1 MTQSKRLRELIQ
13 PGAALVMPDAYDALS
28 ARLIERLGF
37 QAVQCSGFSIALAA
51 CCRQEASLG
60 LEENLRV
67 TRHIVEAV
75 SVPVMADGEDGF
87 GDASQVGQTVR
98 RYMEVGAAGMNIE
111 DQVLGLPGGAKQ
123 VIDRQAMVDKIIA
136 ARSAAVSAGDA
147 TFFINSRTDAL
158 VAAQDRAAGLKEAIE
173 RANRYLQAGGDLAF
187 VVGVSTLEEART
199 LVREIAGPVSIAAGM
214 PYNMGLSIAELKQ
227 CGVARVSLPTLAV
240 FASLQA
246 MTQVLAGVQAGEGF
260 TTMAER
266 GLLASMKTVGELLS
280 QVPPRPER
288 NSQ

>member
-1 MTQSKRLRELIQ
+1 MSKSMRLRELIQ
-13 PGAALVMPDAYDALS
+13 PGRTLVMPDAYDALS

-37 QAVQCSGFSIALAA
+37 EAVQCSGFSMALTAF
-51 CCRQEASLG
+51 CRPEASLG
-60 LEENLRV
+60 LEENLA
-67 TRHIVEAV
+67 TTKHIVESV

-98 RYMEVGAAGMNIE
+98 RYIEVGAAGMNIE
-111 DQVLGLPGGAKQ
+111 DQILGLPSRDKA
-123 VIDRQAMVDKIIA
+123 VIDRQTMVEKIVA
-136 ARSAAVSAGDA
+136 AKSSAASSGNRE
-147 TFFINSRTDAL
+147 FFINSRTDAL

-173 RANRYLQAGGDLAF
+173 RANLYLQAGGDLAF

-214 PYNMGLSIAELKQ
+214 PNNMGLSIGELKQ
-227 CGVARVSLPTLAV
+227 CGAARVSLPTLAV

-280 QVPPRPER
+280 QVPPKPER
-288 NSQ
+288 NSP

>member
-1 MTQSKRLRELIQ
+1 MNKSARLRELIK
-13 PGAALVMPDAYDALS
+13 PGATLVMPDAYDALS
-28 ARLIERLGF
+28 AGLIERMGF

-87 GDASQVGQTVR
+87 GDCSQVGQTVR
-98 RYMEVGAAGMNIE
+98 RYIEIGAAGMNIE
-111 DQVLGLPGGAKQ
+111 DQVLKSPGQARG
-123 VIDRQAMVDKIIA
+123 VIDCQAMVDKIIA
-136 ARSAAVSAGDA
+136 ARSAASDAGDA

-158 VAAQDRAAGLKEAIE
+158 VAAQDRAAGLEQAIE
-173 RANRYLQAGGDLAF
+173 RANCYLQAGGDLAF
-187 VVGVSTLEEART
+187 VVGVSTLEEACT

-214 PYNMGLSIAELKQ
+214 PYNMGLSIAELKR

-240 FASLQA
+240 LASIQA

-260 TTMAER
+260 PAMAER
-266 GLLASMKTVGELLS
+266 GLLASMKTVGEILS
-280 QVPPRPER
+280 QSQLHSER
-288 NSQ
+288 NSK

>member
-1 MTQSKRLRELIQ
+1 MRKSARLRELVR
-13 PGAALVMPDAYDALS
+13 PGATLVMPDAYDALS

-51 CCRQEASLG
+51 CCQQEASLG

-98 RYMEVGAAGMNIE
+98 RYIELGTAGMNIE
-111 DQVLGLPGGAKQ
+111 DQVLGLAGGAKQ
-123 VIDRQAMVDKIIA
+123 VIDRQAMVDKIVA

-147 TFFINSRTDAL
+147 GFFLNSRTDAL

-187 VVGVSTLEEART
+187 IIGVNTVEEART
-199 LVREIAGPVSIAAGM
+199 LVAEIAGPVSIAAGT
-214 PYNMGLSIAELKQ
+214 PSNMGLSIAELRQ
-227 CGVARVSLPTLAV
+227 CGVARLSLPTLAV

-246 MTQVLAGVQAGEGF
+246 MTQVLSGVQAGEGF
-260 TTMAER
+260 AAMAER

-280 QVPPRPER
+280 QDPPKPER
-288 NSQ
+288 NAK

>member
-1 MTQSKRLRELIQ
+1 
-13 PGAALVMPDAYDALS
+13 MPDAYDALS

-67 TRHIVEAV
+67 TRHIAEAV

-87 GDASQVGQTVR
+87 GDASHVGQTVR
-98 RYMEVGAAGMNIE
+98 RYMEAGAAGMNIE
-111 DQVLGLPGGAKQ
+111 DQVLGLPAGAKQ
-123 VIDRQAMVDKIIA
+123 VIDCQAMVDKIIA
-136 ARSAAVSAGDA
+136 ARSAADSAGDP

-158 VAAQDRAAGLKEAIE
+158 VAAQDRADGLKEAIE

-187 VVGVSTLEEART
+187 VVGVITLDEART

-246 MTQVLAGVQAGEGF
+246 MTQVLSGVQVGEGF

-266 GLLASMKTVGELLS
+266 GLLASMKTVGDLLS
-280 QVPPRPER
+280 QSCPKPER

>member
-1 MTQSKRLRELIQ
+1 MTKSERLRELIRQ
-13 PGAALVMPDAYDALS
+13 GETLIMPDAYDALS

-51 CCRQEASLG
+51 CCRQEALLG

-87 GDASQVGQTVR
+87 GDASHVGQTVR
-98 RYMEVGAAGMNIE
+98 RYMEAGAAGMNIE
-111 DQVLGLPGGAKQ
+111 DQVLHLPGGAKQ

-136 ARSAAVSAGDA
+136 ARSAADSAGDA
-147 TFFINSRTDAL
+147 AFFINARTDAL
-158 VAAQDRAAGLKEAIE
+158 VAAQDRAAGLSEAVE

-187 VVGVSTLEEART
+187 VVGVATLEETRT

-214 PYNMGLSIAELKQ
+214 PYNLGLSIADLRQ
-227 CGVARVSLPTLAV
+227 CGVARVSLPTLAA

-246 MTQVLAGVQAGEGF
+246 MTQVLSGVQAGEGF
-260 TTMAER
+260 TTLAER
-266 GLLASMKTVGELLS
+266 GLLASMKTVGDLLS
-280 QVPPRPER
+280 QSCPK
-288 NSQ
+288 SQGGAQ